1 MNDSP
6 IGIFDSGIGG
16 LTVVREVTKLLPG
29 EKIVYFGDTA
39 RVPYGSKSPNVV
51 REFSMQDALF
61 LDGKSVKSIVVA
73 CNTAS
78 AESIDL
84 LRSEF
89 DIPVIG
95 VIEPGART
103 AAESTKK
110 GIVGVIGTY
119 GTVASG
125 AYTEAVHAVDP
136 SIKVESVACPLF
148 VPLVEEGWQDKQVT
162 KKIAEEYLS
171 VLIEKGIDTLIL
183 GCTHYPVLKPVL
195 QEVVGDGVNLIDSAV
210 ATAAEL
216 SRILKENNLESPA
229 DQKETEH
236 EFFVSDLP
244 YKFKETAER
253 FLGKELPD
261 VELVPLELLE
271 SGLKI

>member
-1 MNDSP
+1 LNDSP

-39 RVPYGSKSPNVV
+39 RVPYGSKSPNIV

-61 LDGKSVKSIVVA
+61 LDAKSVKSIVVA

-84 LRSEF
+84 LRNAF

-110 GIVGVIGTY
+110 GTL
-119 GTVASG
+119 
-125 AYTEAVHAVDP
+125 DP
-136 SIKVESVACPLF
+136 
-148 VPLVEEGWQDKQVT
+148 G
-162 KKIAEEYLS
+162 
-171 VLIEKGIDTLIL
+171 
-183 GCTHYPVLKPVL
+183 
-195 QEVVGDGVNLIDSAV
+195 SAV
-210 ATAAEL
+210 V
-216 SRILKENNLESPA
+216 IVYFCN
-229 DQKETEH
+229 
-236 EFFVSDLP
+236 
-244 YKFKETAER
+244 
-253 FLGKELPD
+253 
-261 VELVPLELLE
+261 ELLNPAFNLM
-271 SGLKI
+271 S

>member
-29 EKIVYFGDTA
+29 EKIIYFGDTA

-61 LDGKSVKSIVVA
+61 LDAKGVKSIIVA

-78 AESIDL
+78 AESMDL
-84 LRSEF
+84 LRNAF

-110 GIVGVIGTY
+110 GNVGVIGTY

-125 AYTEAVHAVDP
+125 AYTEAVHAIDP

-171 VLIEKGIDTLIL
+171 VLIDKGIDTLIL
-183 GCTHYPVLKPVL
+183 GCTHYPVLKPML
-195 QEVVGDGVNLIDSAV
+195 QEVVGEGVNLIDSAV

-216 SRILKENNLESPA
+216 NRVLKENTSNLLFQQAAGQIER
-229 DQKETEH
+229 Q
-236 EFFVSDLP
+236 SDRN
-244 YKFKETAER
+244 FR
-253 FLGKELPD
+253 FRYRGIDGCTRGHQIAAGREDRLFR
-261 VELVPLELLE
+261 
-271 SGLKI
+271 

>member
-16 LTVVREVTKLLPG
+16 LTVVREVIKLLPG

-39 RVPYGSKSPNVV
+39 RVPYGSKSPKVV
-51 REFSMQDALF
+51 REFSMQDASF
-61 LDGKSVKSIVVA
+61 LDAKGVKSIIVA

-78 AESIDL
+78 AESMDL
-84 LRSEF
+84 LQNAF
-89 DIPVIG
+89 DIPLIG
-95 VIEPGART
+95 VIEPGARM
-103 AAESTKK
+103 AAESTKNGK
-110 GIVGVIGTY
+110 VGVIGTY

-125 AYTEAVHAVDP
+125 AYTKAVHAVDP
-136 SIKVESVACPLF
+136 SIKVESAACPLF

-162 KKIAEEYLS
+162 KEIAKEYLS
-171 VLIEKGIDTLIL
+171 AMIDKGIDTLIL
-183 GCTHYPVLKPVL
+183 GCTHYPVLKPML

-216 SRILKENNLESPA
+216 NRILKENNLESPA
-229 DQKETEH
+229 GQQEIGH
-236 EFFVSDLP
+236 EYFVSDLP